1 MIATLTLSDIA
12 ARLNAEL
19 FFGDCEFSQV
29 NTDSRSLSSGELFV
43 ALKGEH
49 FDAHQFLSSVQAAGA
64 CGLVVEQENKQL
76 ALPQLK
82 VADTTLALGQ
92 IGRISREGFRGKV
105 AAITGSSGK
114 TTVKELLASILSQIG
129 KVHATRGNL
138 NNQFGVPLTL
148 LAMKPGQDFLVAEL
162 GASAAGEIAYLVDLV
177 LPDVV
182 MVNNVMPAHI
192 EGFGSLEGVA
202 AAKSEIYTALKPEGR
217 AVVNLDE
224 PFSNTWLQSL
234 PEDQVISFSIK
245 NAGAHFFAHA
255 IEYADGT
262 LSFIL
267 RSPLG
272 EVSVN
277 LSLLG
282 VHNVANALAACAC
295 AYAMGATLPDMQLGL
310 QAYQSM
316 PGRMH
321 RTPSECGATVIDD
334 TYNAN
339 PGAVRAAIDV
349 LVGLS
354 ADATLVLGD
363 LGELGAESVS
373 LHCALGRYARE
384 QGVAHLITV
393 GTLSAD
399 ASKTFGDGGKHFDE
413 QQKAIEFLQAT
424 LSASDVVLVKGS
436 RSAHMELVVQAI
448 TQRGENA

>member
-29 NTDSRSLSSGELFV
+29 STDSRNISPGELFV

-92 IGRISREGFRGKV
+92 IARMSREGFCGKV

-114 TTVKELLASILSQIG
+114 TTVKELLASILSQVG
-129 KVHATRGNL
+129 SVHATQGNL

-162 GASAAGEIAYLVDLV
+162 GASAAGEIAYLVDIV
-177 LPDVV
+177 LPDVMV
-182 MVNNVMPAHI
+182 VNNVMPAHI

-202 AAKSEIYTALKPEGR
+202 AAKSEIYTALKPEGK

-224 PFSNTWLQSL
+224 PFSRVWLQSL
-234 PEDQVISFSIK
+234 PEDQVISFSLK
-245 NAGAHFFAHA
+245 NTNAHFFARS
-255 IEYADGT
+255 IECVNGT
-262 LSFIL
+262 LSFML

-272 EVSVN
+272 EVSIC

-295 AYAMGATLPDMQLGL
+295 AYTMGATLSNMQQGL
-310 QAYQSM
+310 QAYQST

-321 RTPSECGATVIDD
+321 RVISASGVTVIDD

-339 PGAVRAAIDV
+339 PGAVRAAIDA

-373 LHCALGRYARE
+373 LHCGLGHYARE
-384 QGVAHLITV
+384 QGIARLITV

-399 ASKTFGDGGKHFDE
+399 TSKAFGSGGQHFDE
-413 QQKAIEFLQAT
+413 QQQAINFLQAT
-424 LSASDVVLVKGS
+424 LSTGDVVLVKGS
-436 RSAHMELVVQAI
+436 RSAHMEIVVQAI